1 MRIATW
7 NINSVRV
14 RVERA
19 LEVLARHDL
28 DVLLLQETKV
38 VTEKFPREAFEQAG
52 YQVAAWGLNQWNGVA
67 IISRVGLED
76 VQLGFP
82 GQPQFGEPEVTE
94 ARALG
99 ATCGGVRVW
108 SLYVPN
114 GREITHPHYTYKLG
128 WLEQL
133 RQQAQGWLAADPALP
148 LLLAGDWNV
157 VPTDVDVWS
166 MVAFEGK
173 THVTVP
179 ERSAFDSFA
188 QEGLEELTRR
198 FLPAPH
204 TYTYWDYVQLRFPK
218 NEGMRIDFGYASP
231 ALAARATAV
240 EIDRNERKGKGA
252 SDHVPVIFEFA
263 DDDASRAART
273 SHSQGAGSVT
283 GTTAAGAAVVPA
295 EDDPTLF

>member
-19 LEVLARHDL
+19 LEVMRRHDL
-28 DVLLLQETKV
+28 DVLALQETKV
-38 VTEKFPREAFEQAG
+38 ATEKFPREAFEQAG

-76 VQLGFP
+76 VQMGFP
-82 GQPQFGEPEVTE
+82 GQPGFGDPEVTE

-114 GREITHPHYTYKLG
+114 GREIDHPHYAYKLA

-133 RQQAQGWLAADPALP
+133 RTQTAGWLAADPELQ
-148 LLLAGDWNV
+148 LLLTGDWNV
-157 VPTDVDVWS
+157 VPTDDDVWS
-166 MVAFEGK
+166 MAAFAGK
-173 THVTVP
+173 THVTPP
-179 ERSAFDSFA
+179 ERAAFAAFA
-188 QEGLEELTRR
+188 EVGLEELSRR

-231 ALAARATAV
+231 ALAARATDV
-240 EIDRNERKGKGA
+240 VIDRNERKGKGA
-252 SDHVPVIFEFA
+252 SDHVPVIFDFA
-263 DDDASRAART
+263 DDDAARAART
-273 SHSQGAGSVT
+273 AASQGVT
-283 GTTAAGAAVVPA
+283 PAPAVA
-295 EDDPTLF
+295 DDPTLF

>member
-1 MRIATW
+1 M
-7 NINSVRV
+7 RV

-19 LEVLARHDL
+19 LEVMQRHDL
-28 DVLLLQETKV
+28 DVLALQETKV
-38 VTEKFPREAFEQAG
+38 TTEKFPREAFEQAG
-52 YQVAAWGLNQWNGVA
+52 YEVAAWGLNQWNGVA
-67 IISRVGLED
+67 IVSRVGLED

-82 GQPQFGEPEVTE
+82 GQPGFGDPQVTE

-114 GREITHPHYTYKLG
+114 GREIDHPHYTYKLA

-133 RQQAQGWLAADPALP
+133 RTQTAGWLQADPDLQ
-148 LLLAGDWNV
+148 LLLTGDWNV
-157 VPTDVDVWS
+157 VPTDDDVWS
-166 MVAFEGK
+166 MSAFEGK
-173 THVTVP
+173 THVTPP
-179 ERSAFDSFA
+179 ERAAFTAFA
-188 QEGLEELTRR
+188 EAGLEELSRR

-252 SDHVPVIFEFA
+252 SDHVPVIFEFSD
-263 DDDASRAART
+263 DDDARAARAT
-273 SHSQGAGSVT
+273 GATGVTVATGGTGGVASQQES
-283 GTTAAGAAVVPA
+283 
-295 EDDPTLF
+295 LF